1 METITYAV
9 DGAVATITLN
19 RPQVRN
25 AMNGQMIEE
34 LRQTLE
40 QVNLEPAIRVV
51 VLRGAGPVFCAGGD
65 LRDLFTDTHPV
76 AIRNLIALRIRP
88 LSRALITL
96 DKPLVCAL
104 QGPVAG
110 AGLTMALAADFVIAT
125 EEASFVTAFGKI
137 GAIPDAGVMWLL
149 AQHVG
154 LLRAKDIVL
163 RARTLTAAQA
173 LDLGLYTELVP
184 KAGFDDAVNGLV
196 AELAEGA
203 TLAMAFAKHALR
215 DAVRM
220 PFDAFMDL
228 ESAGQGLMHASHDH
242 AEGVQAFLEK
252 RAPRFTGR

>member
-25 AMNGQMIEE
+25 AMNGRMIEE

-110 AGLTMALAADFVIAT
+110 AGLALALAADFVIAT

-173 LDLGLYTELVP
+173 LDLGLYTEVVP
-184 KAGFDDAVNGLV
+184 KAGFDDAVNGVV

>member
-9 DGAVATITLN
+9 DGAIATITLN

-25 AMNGQMIEE
+25 AMNGRMIEE

-40 QVNLEPAIRVV
+40 AVNLDSAVRVV
-51 VLRGAGPVFCAGGD
+51 ALRGAGPVFCAGGD

-88 LSRALITL
+88 LSRALIML

-110 AGLTMALAADFVIAT
+110 AGLALALAADFVIAT

-154 LLRAKDIVL
+154 LMRAKDIVL

-173 LDLGLYTELVP
+173 QELGIYTEVVP

-242 AEGVQAFLEK
+242 SEGVQAFLEK

>member
-9 DGAVATITLN
+9 DGAVATLTLN

-25 AMNGQMIEE
+25 AMNGRMIEE

-40 QVNLEPAIRVV
+40 AVNLDTAVRVLV
-51 VLRGAGPVFCAGGD
+51 MRGAGPVFCAGGD

-88 LSRALITL
+88 LSRALIML

-110 AGLTMALAADFVIAT
+110 AGLAMALAADFVIAT

-154 LLRAKDIVL
+154 LMRAKDIVL

-173 LDLGLYTELVP
+173 LELGIYTEVVP

-242 AEGVQAFLEK
+242 HEGVQAFLEK

>member
-25 AMNGQMIEE
+25 AMNGRMIEE

-40 QVNLEPAIRVV
+40 AVNLDTAVRVL

-76 AIRNLIALRIRP
+76 AIRNLISLRIRP

-110 AGLTMALAADFVIAT
+110 AGLALALAADFVIAT

-154 LLRAKDIVL
+154 LMRAKDIVL
-163 RARTLTAAQA
+163 RAKTLTAAQA
-173 LDLGLYTELVP
+173 LDLGIYTEVVP

-203 TLAMAFAKHALR
+203 TLAMTFAKHALR

-242 AEGVQAFLEK
+242 HEGVQAFLEK

>member
-25 AMNGQMIEE
+25 AMNGRMIEE

-40 QVNLEPAIRVV
+40 AVNLDTAVRVL

-88 LSRALITL
+88 LSRALIML

-110 AGLTMALAADFVIAT
+110 AGLALALAADFVIAT

-154 LLRAKDIVL
+154 LMRAKDIVL
-163 RARTLTAAQA
+163 RAKTLTAAQA
-173 LDLGLYTELVP
+173 LDLGIYTEVVP

-242 AEGVQAFLEK
+242 HEGVQAFLEK

>member
-25 AMNGQMIEE
+25 AMNGRMIEE

-40 QVNLEPAIRVV
+40 AVNLDTAVRVL

-110 AGLTMALAADFVIAT
+110 AGLALALAADFVIAT

-154 LLRAKDIVL
+154 LMRAKDIVL
-163 RARTLTAAQA
+163 RAKTLTAAQA
-173 LDLGLYTELVP
+173 LDLGIYTEVVP

-242 AEGVQAFLEK
+242 HEGVQAFLEK

>member
-25 AMNGQMIEE
+25 AMNGRMIEE

-40 QVNLEPAIRVV
+40 AVNLDTAVRVL

-76 AIRNLIALRIRP
+76 ATRTLIALRIRP
-88 LSRALITL
+88 LSRALIML

-110 AGLTMALAADFVIAT
+110 AGLALALAADFVIAT

-154 LLRAKDIVL
+154 LMRAKDIVL
-163 RARTLTAAQA
+163 RAKTLTAAQA
-173 LDLGLYTELVP
+173 LELGIYTEVVP
-184 KAGFDDAVNGLV
+184 KVGFDDAVNGLV

-242 AEGVQAFLEK
+242 HEGVQAFLEK

>member
-25 AMNGQMIEE
+25 AMNGRMIEE

-40 QVNLEPAIRVV
+40 AVNLDTAVRVL

-88 LSRALITL
+88 LSRALIML

-110 AGLTMALAADFVIAT
+110 AGLALALAADFVIAT

-154 LLRAKDIVL
+154 LMRAKDIVL
-163 RARTLTAAQA
+163 RAKTLTAAQA
-173 LDLGLYTELVP
+173 LELGIYTEVVP

-242 AEGVQAFLEK
+242 HEGVQAFLEK

>member
-25 AMNGQMIEE
+25 AMNGRMIEE

-40 QVNLEPAIRVV
+40 QVNLESAIRVV

-110 AGLTMALAADFVIAT
+110 AGLAMALAADFVIAT

-154 LLRAKDIVL
+154 LMRAKDIVL

-173 LDLGLYTELVP
+173 LDLGLYTEVVP

>member
-1 METITYAV
+1 METITYTV
-9 DGAVATITLN
+9 DGPVATITLN

-25 AMNGQMIEE
+25 AMNGRMIEE

-40 QVNLEPAIRVV
+40 AVNLDTAVRVL
-51 VLRGAGPVFCAGGD
+51 VLRGEGPVFCAGGD

-110 AGLTMALAADFVIAT
+110 AGLALALAADFVIAT

-154 LLRAKDIVL
+154 LMRAKDIVL
-163 RARTLTAAQA
+163 RAKTLTAAQA
-173 LDLGLYTELVP
+173 LDLGIYTEVVP
-184 KAGFDDAVNGLV
+184 KAGFDDAVSGLV

-242 AEGVQAFLEK
+242 HEGVQAFLEK

>member
-25 AMNGQMIEE
+25 AMNGRMIEE

-40 QVNLEPAIRVV
+40 AVNLDTAVRVL

-110 AGLTMALAADFVIAT
+110 AGLAMALAADFVIAT

-154 LLRAKDIVL
+154 LMRAKDIVL
-163 RARTLTAAQA
+163 RAKTLTAAQA
-173 LDLGLYTELVP
+173 LELGIYTEVVP

-242 AEGVQAFLEK
+242 HEGVQAFLEK

>member
-173 LDLGLYTELVP
+173 LDLGLYTEVVP

>member
-9 DGAVATITLN
+9 AGAVATITLN

-25 AMNGQMIEE
+25 AMNGRMIEE

-40 QVNLEPAIRVV
+40 AVNLDTAVRVL

-110 AGLTMALAADFVIAT
+110 AGLAMALAADFVIAT

-154 LLRAKDIVL
+154 LMRAKDIVL
-163 RARTLTAAQA
+163 RAKTLTAAQA
-173 LDLGLYTELVP
+173 LELGIYTEVVP

-242 AEGVQAFLEK
+242 HEGVQAFLEK

>member
-1 METITYAV
+1 METLTYRV
-9 DGAVATITLN
+9 DGTVGTLTLN

-25 AMNGQMIEE
+25 AMNGRMIDE
-34 LRQTLE
+34 LRETLE
-40 QVNLEPAIRVV
+40 QVNLDPAVRVL
-51 VLRGAGPVFCAGGD
+51 VLRGEGPVFCAGGD

-76 AIRNLIALRIRP
+76 AIRNLLSHRIRP
-88 LSRALITL
+88 LARALITV
-96 DKPLVCAL
+96 DKPVVCAL

-110 AGLTMALAADFVIAT
+110 AGLSLALGADFVIAT

-154 LLRAKDIVL
+154 LMRAKDIVL

-173 LDLGLYTELVP
+173 LELGIYTEVVP
-184 KAGFDDAVNGLV
+184 KTGFEDAVNGLV
-196 AELAEGA
+196 AELADGA

-228 ESAGQGLMHASHDH
+228 EAVGQGLMHASHDH

>member
-25 AMNGQMIEE
+25 AMNGRMIEE

-173 LDLGLYTELVP
+173 LDLGLYTEVVP
-184 KAGFDDAVNGLV
+184 KAGFDDAVNGV
-196 AELAEGA
+196 AAELAEGA

-228 ESAGQGLMHASHDH
+228 EAAGQGLMHASHDH

-252 RAPRFTGR
+252 RAPRFIGR

>member
-110 AGLTMALAADFVIAT
+110 AGLALALAADFVIAT

-173 LDLGLYTELVP
+173 LDLGLYTEVVP
-184 KAGFDDAVNGLV
+184 KAGFDDAVNGVV

>member
-25 AMNGQMIEE
+25 AMNGRMIEE

-110 AGLTMALAADFVIAT
+110 AGLAMALAADFVIAT

-154 LLRAKDIVL
+154 LMRAKDIVL

-173 LDLGLYTELVP
+173 LDLGIYTEVVP
-184 KAGFDDAVNGLV
+184 KAGFDDAVNGVV

>member
-25 AMNGQMIEE
+25 AMNGRMIEE

-40 QVNLEPAIRVV
+40 AVNLDTAVRVV
-51 VLRGAGPVFCAGGD
+51 LLRGEGSVFCAGGD

-110 AGLTMALAADFVIAT
+110 AGLAMALAADFVIAT

-154 LLRAKDIVL
+154 LMRAKDIVL
-163 RARTLTAAQA
+163 RAKTLTAAQA
-173 LDLGLYTELVP
+173 LELGIYTEVVP

-242 AEGVQAFLEK
+242 NEGVQAFLEK

>member
-1 METITYAV
+1 METIIFAV

-19 RPQVRN
+19 RPLVRN
-25 AMNGQMIEE
+25 AMNGRMIEE
-34 LRQTLE
+34 LRQALE
-40 QVNLEPAIRVV
+40 QVNLDPAIRVV

-110 AGLTMALAADFVIAT
+110 AGLAMALAADFVIAT

-154 LLRAKDIVL
+154 LMRAKDIVL

-173 LDLGLYTELVP
+173 LDLGLYTEVVP
-184 KAGFDDAVNGLV
+184 TAGFEDAVNGLV
-196 AELAEGA
+196 AALAEGA

-252 RAPRFTGR
+252 RAPRFIGR

>member
-1 METITYAV
+1 
-9 DGAVATITLN
+9 
-19 RPQVRN
+19 
-25 AMNGQMIEE
+25 MNGQMIEE

-51 VLRGAGPVFCAGGD
+51 VLRGAGPVFFAGGD

-173 LDLGLYTELVP
+173 LDLGLYTEVVP

-196 AELAEGA
+196 AELAQGA

>member
-25 AMNGQMIEE
+25 AMNGRMIEE

-40 QVNLEPAIRVV
+40 AVNLDTGVRVL

-110 AGLTMALAADFVIAT
+110 AGLAMALAADFVIAT

-154 LLRAKDIVL
+154 LMRAKDIVL
-163 RARTLTAAQA
+163 RAKTLTAAQA
-173 LDLGLYTELVP
+173 LDLGIYTEVVP

-203 TLAMAFAKHALR
+203 TLAMTFAKHALR

-242 AEGVQAFLEK
+242 HEGVQAFLEK

>member
-1 METITYAV
+1 METITYAL

-25 AMNGQMIEE
+25 AMNGRMIEE

-40 QVNLEPAIRVV
+40 QVNLDPVVRVV

-88 LSRALITL
+88 LSRALVTL

-104 QGPVAG
+104 QGAVAG
-110 AGLTMALAADFVIAT
+110 AGLALALASDFVVAT

-154 LLRAKDIVL
+154 LMRAKDIVM
-163 RARTLTAAQA
+163 RSRTLTAAQA
-173 LDLGLYTELVP
+173 LELGIYTQVVP
-184 KAGFDDAVNGLV
+184 KAGFDAAVDGLV
-196 AELAEGA
+196 AELADSA
-203 TLAMAFAKHALR
+203 TLAITFAKHALR

-242 AEGVQAFLEK
+242 QEGVQAFLEK

>member
-25 AMNGQMIEE
+25 AMNGRMIEE

-40 QVNLEPAIRVV
+40 AVNLDTAVRVV
-51 VLRGAGPVFCAGGD
+51 VLRGAGSVFCAGGD

-88 LSRALITL
+88 LSRALIML

-110 AGLTMALAADFVIAT
+110 AGLALALAADFVIAT

-154 LLRAKDIVL
+154 LMRAKDIVL

-173 LDLGLYTELVP
+173 LELGIYTEVVP
-184 KAGFDDAVNGLV
+184 KAGFEEAVNGLV

-242 AEGVQAFLEK
+242 HEGVQAFLEK